1 MNLSVKLCN
10 SWMRCIFIWIC
21 IHVLNTESSCLFPT
35 TWKDKDFKDSV
46 NGSVTGHFYSDFV
59 FWPFTVYGTN
69 IASWTCHD
77 SNENEIVIKGSV
89 TVIHNSQTL
98 YAYRC
103 LLYTDTANNMFY
115 YFPVRDVTDGSRVIL
130 STSQTLSICDVC
142 SSIEPELHTVSLQ
155 GSPSCDCT
163 PSCSDLTATGTCSQ
177 IVDISNVQCTLST
190 TTTTTAT
197 ATTVSSNIPTTAGPT
212 TSAVSTAL
220 PSSSNTSNTTSKKSE
235 DVFTVEV
242 IVILC
247 ASLLVLCLILVT
259 STVAIVIYNRHE
271 QLRRQF
277 LKVRKVRPAETA

>member
-1 MNLSVKLCN
+1 MF
-10 SWMRCIFIWIC
+10 CIFIWIC
-21 IHVLNTESSCLFPT
+21 IHILNTESSCSFPT
-35 TWKDKDFKDSV
+35 TWKDKSFKDSA
-46 NGSVTGHFYSDFV
+46 NGSVTENIHFYGGFV
-59 FWPFTVYGTN
+59 SWSFTVYGTN
-69 IASWTCHD
+69 IATWMCHD
-77 SNENEIVIKGSV
+77 SNENEIVIKGFDTV
-89 TVIHNSQTL
+89 THNSQTL

-103 LLYTDTANNMFY
+103 LLYTDTANNLFY

-130 STSQTLSICDVC
+130 STDPNLSICDVC
-142 SSIEPELHTVSLQ
+142 SSIEPELHTMSLQ
-155 GSPSCDCT
+155 VSPSCDCT

-177 IVDISNVQCTLST
+177 TVDLSNVQCTLST
-190 TTTTTAT
+190 TTTTTIT
-197 ATTVSSNIPTTAGPT
+197 TTVSSNIPTTAGPT

-220 PSSSNTSNTTSKKSE
+220 PSSSNTSNTTSKNSE

-259 STVAIVIYNRHE
+259 STVAIVIYNRNE

>member
-77 SNENEIVIKGSV
+77 SNENEIVIKGFNTV
-89 TVIHNSQTL
+89 THNSQTL

-177 IVDISNVQCTLST
+177 IVDLSNVQCTLS
-190 TTTTTAT
+190 TTTTAT